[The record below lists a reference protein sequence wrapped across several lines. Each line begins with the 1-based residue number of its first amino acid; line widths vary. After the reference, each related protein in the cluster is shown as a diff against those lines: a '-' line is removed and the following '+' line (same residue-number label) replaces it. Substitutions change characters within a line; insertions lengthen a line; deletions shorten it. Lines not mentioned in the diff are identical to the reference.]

1 MKRLTTFL
9 AVILLS
15 GCAAIIDQIP
25 SFNDPNQSRSIIQVR
40 ASVDS
45 LDCSKPQALQV
56 EVIRRELRWFRLYS
70 ESRGRQADV
79 LRLTDPILA
88 TVDDFHKR
96 VNSAG
101 HVDNPT
107 YCNLKKQ
114 ILQQQTKR
122 AAEVVLGRF

>member
-1 MKRLTTFL
+1 MRIFAIIT
-9 AVILLS
+9 VMLLS
-15 GCAAIIDQIP
+15 GCASIIDQIP

-40 ASVDS
+40 AGVDS
-45 LDCSKPQALQV
+45 LDCSKPQLAQV
-56 EVIRRELRWFRLYS
+56 DVIRRDLRWFRLYS

-79 LRLTDPILA
+79 LRLTDPIVS

-96 VNSAG
+96 VSQPG
-101 HVDNPT
+101 HIDNPT
-107 YCNLKKQ
+107 YCGIKKQ